1 MRIASRG
8 LILVAT
14 LAPPL
19 LLRAVAMLDEHI
31 LYTLYDLR
39 GLVSDLL
46 PALLVSACAVWL
58 CRRSLWGAALLVMAW
73 CLLNIGNY
81 EHISTLGASADI
93 RNIAYLLDPTFFLGS
108 ALSPSSPGL
117 ALAVAG
123 ITAGLLFAAF
133 RLPQKAKAVWPAATA
148 GVMGLVIFLLVP
160 LSSSVP
166 SWRQANFVYEN
177 LHQLLGNNDQSHLA
191 NVPANHTE
199 RLEALYAQD
208 LSGVPIVEPSGGRP
222 NVLLLIL
229 EGVSGVHLES
239 LARVHG
245 VQSMIALPELDRIAE
260 ANLSYSTFI
269 SHNRQTNRGEYAI
282 LCGDMP
288 ALVNTEPKMTQALA
302 AQELTC
308 LPSVLRQ
315 AGYNTVYLQAAPI
328 GFMSK
333 DSFMPLAGFEEV
345 YGEQWFG
352 RSYARNQWGIDDRAF
367 LEQSTTKIAE
377 LQKAG
382 APWFLTL
389 LTVGT
394 HHPYIVPA
402 ESGARNFPDA
412 ARYLDNAVAQFIE
425 KISAMGVPED
435 TLILITSDESV
446 GITGYRGAAAFT
458 DGRPPDDAT
467 DKLADIWGLLIA
479 MTPELDNQRVDET
492 FAQIDIA
499 TSILDYLGLAGVTN
513 PFIGRSVFRSYD
525 SGRPIAFGNLYK
537 KFVGAVDARGH
548 LHFCSQGL
556 SAECEHYIP
565 PEATLFSPMRKPAVA
580 DPDATAFLASVVAAT
595 SELVAVEQ
603 LRAEQGP
610 TTRTIAITH
619 DPLVRVRD
627 TPGTY
632 VLFGGQYLSINA
644 HSRVTVE
651 MDVMLQGLPG
661 SVQLG
666 VMLQSDQGKHFFR
679 SMPRQNTG
687 DRVKLVFDYYSTE
700 AMESLALIGTVTP
713 LSGVGLVLNF
723 EKATL
728 HITEEQAAD
737 RQTASGLSVQTLEVL
752 PR

>member
-1 MRIASRG
+1 
-8 LILVAT
+8 
-14 LAPPL
+14 
-19 LLRAVAMLDEHI
+19 MLDERI
-31 LYTLYDLR
+31 LYSLYDLR
-39 GLVSDLL
+39 GLVSDLFL
-46 PALLVSACAVWL
+46 ALLVYACAVWL
-58 CRRSLWGAALLVMAW
+58 CRRSLWGATLLVMAW

-81 EHISTLGASADI
+81 EHVWTLGASVDI
-93 RNIAYLLDPTFFLGS
+93 RNITYLFDPTFLLGS
-108 ALSPSSPGL
+108 ALSASSPGL

-123 ITAGLLFAAF
+123 ITAGLLFTAF
-133 RLPQKAKAVWPAATA
+133 RLPQKATAVWPAATA

-160 LSSSVP
+160 LSSSVLT
-166 SWRQANFVYEN
+166 WRQASFVEEN
-177 LHQLLGNNDQSHLA
+177 LHQLLGNNDRGRLTHVSA
-191 NVPANHTE
+191 KYKE
-199 RLEALYAQD
+199 RLEVLYAQD
-208 LSGVPIVEPSGGRP
+208 LSGVPTVEPSGSKP

-229 EGVSGVHLES
+229 EGISGVHLES

-302 AQELTC
+302 AQELSC
-308 LPSVLRQ
+308 LPSVLGR
-315 AGYNTVYLQAAPI
+315 AGYHTVYLQAAPI

-333 DSFMPLAGFEEV
+333 DSFMPLAGFKEV
-345 YGEQWFG
+345 HGEQWFG

-367 LEQSTTKIAE
+367 LEQSTAKIAE
-377 LQKAG
+377 LQKTG
-382 APWFLTL
+382 IPWFLTL

-394 HHPYIVPA
+394 HHPYIVPP
-402 ESGARNFPDA
+402 EFGARNFPDA

-425 KISAMGVPED
+425 KISAMGVPQD
-435 TLILITSDESV
+435 TLIVITSDESV

-458 DGRPPDDAT
+458 EGRRPDDVT
-467 DKLADIWGLLIA
+467 EKLADIWGLLIA
-479 MTPELDNQRVDET
+479 MTPELDNKRVDET

-499 TSILDYLGLAGVTN
+499 TSILDYLGLAGVNN

-548 LHFCSQGL
+548 LYFCSQAL

-565 PEATLFSPMRKPAVA
+565 PEATLFSPMREPGVA
-580 DPDATAFLASVVAAT
+580 DPDAAAFLASVVAAT
-595 SELVAVEQ
+595 SELDAVEQ

-632 VLFGGQYLSINA
+632 VLFGGQYLSTKA
-644 HSRVTVE
+644 RSRISVELDVT
-651 MDVMLQGLPG
+651 LQGSPG
-661 SVQLG
+661 SLQFG
-666 VMLQSDQGKHFFR
+666 IMLQSDQGKHFFR
-679 SMPRQNTG
+679 RMPRQNTG
-687 DRVKLVFDYYSTE
+687 DRLKLVFDYYSTE

-728 HITEEQAAD
+728 RITEEQAAD
-737 RQTASGLSVQTLEVL
+737 SQNASGLSVQTLEVL